1 MSDFLRP
8 HGLWHPSLSCPSPS
22 PRVCTN
28 SCPLSRWCHS
38 AISSSL
44 PFSFCFQSFPT
55 LRCFPINW
63 LFRWL
68 KYWNFIVSP
77 SNEYSGLISFRI
89 DWFDLPAVQGTL
101 KSHLQYQNLKAS
113 IFWLSAFFVV
123 QLSHRYLTTGKTI
136 ALTIWIFVGKV
147 MSLLF
152 NTLSMFV
159 IAFLPRRKCLSWL
172 QSPSTVI
179 LESKKIK
186 SATVFTLGLDAMI
199 LVFWMLRALS
209 QLFHSPFS
217 PLSRGSLFPVCFPPL
232 KWVSSVYLRLLILLP
247 AVLILACY
255 LSSPAF
261 CMMYS
266 ACKLNKQVDNIQPWH
281 TSFPILNQS
290 VVQCLVL
297 IVDSWPAHRF
307 LRRQVRWSG
316 IPISKNFPQFVVIH
330 RVKGFSAVNE
340 AEVDVF
346 QEFSFFF
353 CDPVMLETWSL
364 VPLPFLNPAWISG
377 SSRFTYCWSLAWRIL
392 NITC

>member
-1 MSDFLRP
+1 MASGPITSWEIDGETVSDFLFLGSKITADGDCSHEIKRRLLL
-8 HGLWHPSLSCPSPS
+8 G
-22 PRVCTN
+22 RKVITN
-28 SCPLSRWCHS
+28 LDS
-38 AISSSL
+38 I
-44 PFSFCFQSFPT
+44 
-55 LRCFPINW
+55 
-63 LFRWL
+63 
-68 KYWNFIVSP
+68 
-77 SNEYSGLISFRI
+77 
-89 DWFDLPAVQGTL
+89 L
-101 KSHLQYQNLKAS
+101 KSRHTTLPTKFHLVKAMV
-113 IFWLSAFFVV
+113 FP
-123 QLSHRYLTTGKTI
+123 
-136 ALTIWIFVGKV
+136 V
-147 MSLLF
+147 M
-152 NTLSMFV
+152 
-159 IAFLPRRKCLSWL
+159 
-172 QSPSTVI
+172 
-179 LESKKIK
+179 
-186 SATVFTLGLDAMI
+186 
-199 LVFWMLRALS
+199 RALS

-217 PLSRGSLFPVCFPPL
+217 PLSRGSLFPVWFPPL